1 LLTACPSCG
10 KRFPLARATPAT
22 KRAPEFEIL
31 ECKACQIMLSKA
43 PPAQTN
49 RIADGLE
56 YAEGDAMMRRVDE
69 YWRYANEA
77 QEFADRSLCE
87 EDKAGWLRIA
97 KSWLS
102 ILQEYPATPEAEFEA
117 VAETRGTGQARSTSM
132 H

>member
-1 LLTACPSCG
+1 
-10 KRFPLARATPAT
+10 
-22 KRAPEFEIL
+22 
-31 ECKACQIMLSKA
+31 MLSKA

-49 RIADGLE
+49 RITDGLDQ
-56 YAEGDAMMRRVDE
+56 AEGNVIMRRVDE
-69 YWRYANEA
+69 YRRYANEA
-77 QEFADRSLCE
+77 QDFAELALCE